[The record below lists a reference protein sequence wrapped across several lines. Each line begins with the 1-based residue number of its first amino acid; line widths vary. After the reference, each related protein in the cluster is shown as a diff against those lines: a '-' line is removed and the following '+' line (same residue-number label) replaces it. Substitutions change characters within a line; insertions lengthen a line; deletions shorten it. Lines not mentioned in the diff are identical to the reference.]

1 MLSSSD
7 TMSVEKLLQVAS
19 RLRDD
24 VDVIGRELTIQ
35 GTVDCVYNPLAYA
48 WDVHKRYI
56 EISGDMGASTVM
68 MGMNPGPHGM
78 GQMGIPFAATSMVR
92 DLLGISGIDVDQ
104 PSVIHPSRPVIGLDY
119 PREEVSGTRIWGLL
133 SETYGSASEIFEKV
147 FLVNHCPLMLL
158 DGPRGS
164 NITPD
169 KISGPTARGLL
180 ERCDEH
186 LLEVVE
192 ILNADTV
199 IGIGKFAEKRAINA
213 LRGSGVVVKG
223 CWHPSPASPLANRN
237 GGADWREN
245 VRSVLP

>member
-24 VDVIGRELTIQ
+24 VDVIGRELTNQ
-35 GTVDCVYNPLAYA
+35 GTVDYVYNPLVYA

-56 EISGDMGASTVM
+56 EISGDRGASTVM

-104 PSVIHPSRPVIGLDY
+104 PPVIHPNRPVIGLKY

-133 SETYGSASEIFEKV
+133 SEAYGGSGEIFEKV

-158 DGPRGS
+158 DGPKGS

-169 KISGPTARGLL
+169 KISGPTVRRLL

-192 ILNADTV
+192 ILDADTV

-245 VRSVLP
+245 VRSVIP